1 MSIIWGYIL
10 EAPGRPPLAKQREV
24 MRALGV
30 DMSEFGTCWHDKIT
44 KGSTRPRSQLT
55 GRNDLLLAVMEGDK
69 VVIAAPLCLG
79 LSERDAAWLLAELAE
94 RKVEVTVNGD
104 LDTIKPGD
112 DHSDMLRRVASAH
125 NVHHVRVAKAKARAK
140 SK

>member
-10 EAPGRPPLAKQREV
+10 EAPGRPPLAKQSEV
-24 MRALGV
+24 MCALGV
-30 DMSEFGTCWHDKIT
+30 DMSEFGTCWHDKIM
-44 KGSTRPRSQLT
+44 KGSTRPRSQLEE
-55 GRNDLLLAVMEGDK
+55 RNLLLKGARQGDT

-79 LSERDAAWLLAELAE
+79 LSEKDAAWFLGELEE
-94 RKVEVTVNGD
+94 RGAVVTVSGD
-104 LDTIKPGD
+104 LDTIKPGED
-112 DHSDMLRRVASAH
+112 LSNMLRRVASAH

>member
-1 MSIIWGYIL
+1 
-10 EAPGRPPLAKQREV
+10 

-30 DMSEFGTCWHDKIT
+30 DMSEFGTCWQDKIT
-44 KGSTRPRSQLT
+44 KGSTRPRSQLEE
-55 GRNDLLLAVMEGDK
+55 RNLLLKGARKGDT

-79 LSERDAAWLLAELAE
+79 ISEKDAAWFLAELAE
-94 RKVEVTVNGD
+94 CGAVVTVNGD
-104 LDTIKPGD
+104 LDTLKPGD